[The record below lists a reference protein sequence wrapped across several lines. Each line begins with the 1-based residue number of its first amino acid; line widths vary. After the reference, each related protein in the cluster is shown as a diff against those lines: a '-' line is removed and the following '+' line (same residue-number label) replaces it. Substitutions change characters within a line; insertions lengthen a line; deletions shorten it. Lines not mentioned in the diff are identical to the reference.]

1 MATLQ
6 VAKKELRKK
15 LRKILSDIPKESAA
29 AQSTTA
35 TNKLFALPEYRSA
48 SRISVYLSMP
58 SGEISTLA
66 IVRDAL
72 GQGKQVFVPY
82 IYKIEAAPNVPRTSL
97 MDMLALHS
105 MEEFE
110 GLKPDNWGIPSLD
123 ESTIAN
129 RTNCL
134 GGHGLS
140 VNQEPSTKTAGS
152 GLDMIVMPG
161 MAFDEGF
168 RRLGHGKGY
177 YDHFLR
183 RYKELQNTSGTPQ
196 MPYLVALA
204 LEEQILPPSETVPV
218 GDHDWP
224 VDAVIIGNG
233 RVLTSKS

>member
-1 MATLQ
+1 
-6 VAKKELRKK
+6 
-15 LRKILSDIPKESAA
+15 
-29 AQSTTA
+29 
-35 TNKLFALPEYRSA
+35 
-48 SRISVYLSMP
+48 MP

-72 GQGKQVFVPY
+72 GKGKQVFIPY
-82 IYKIEAAPNVPRTSL
+82 IYKTEAAPSVPKTSL
-97 MDMLALHS
+97 MDMLALRS

-129 RTNCL
+129 RRNCL
-134 GGHGLS
+134 GGYGLS
-140 VNQEPSTKTAGS
+140 IHQDSAVKPEDN
-152 GLDMIVMPG
+152 GLDMVVIPG
-161 MAFDEGF
+161 MTFDEGF

-183 RYKELQNTSGTPQ
+183 RYKEQGNSIAPQ
-196 MPYLVALA
+196 KPYLGKNMPRRRRRSTLSYFQLKFHPTTVALA
-204 LEEQILPPSETVPV
+204 FEEQLLPPTETVPV

-224 VDAVIIGNG
+224 VDTVIVGNG